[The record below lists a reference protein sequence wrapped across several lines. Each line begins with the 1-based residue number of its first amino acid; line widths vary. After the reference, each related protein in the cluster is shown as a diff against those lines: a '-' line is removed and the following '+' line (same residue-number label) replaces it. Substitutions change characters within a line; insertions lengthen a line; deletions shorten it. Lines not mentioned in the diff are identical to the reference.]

1 MTGRS
6 LELAAEPASSFQ
18 RGLWFLAQMDPG
30 SPAHN
35 FSAAW
40 RLTGD
45 VVPAALGAAFSRL
58 RSRHQALRTRFADVA
73 GTPVQVIDD
82 PAADFALTHEVAD
95 SESEAVELLRA
106 RALVP
111 IDLANGPVLRVTL
124 VRCGADTWFLGV
136 VVHRIAFDQRS
147 EHLLIRDLAAL
158 YTAEV
163 TDAEPALP
171 PIGVRAAAP
180 SDHEA
185 ARQYWESRL
194 AECPVGLDLP
204 RLGQESGGPVTHG
217 IEVPAG
223 IVDVVAQQAGC
234 PPSTALLA
242 VWALLLHR
250 YSRQSDIMI
259 GTSSPDRDV
268 SEDIGCHQHVL
279 PLRVDVTG
287 DPAFPELAE
296 RVRATLRDAAANREF
311 GFDEM
316 VKVARPSRRG
326 RGDSLFEVWFE
337 ATDEDLDLAV
347 PGVRAERLALDPA
360 AVRYPLALTARRTG
374 DVWQLSFDCAGG
386 EFSATTMSSLARH
399 FDRLLAEIAA
409 DSEVPV
415 SRIPLLSD
423 EERAALIAERSVG
436 SVQPV
441 PNTTLLDLFETQTA
455 STPDRIAVRLG
466 ETGLSYAE
474 LDASANQLA
483 HRLRAAGVGA
493 DVRVALYL
501 ERGLEMVVAVLGVL
515 KAGGAYVAIDQRNP
529 KDRISAVLSEVDA
542 PVVLTLDRVRHRLP
556 SATAEIWPVDGV
568 HAQAGAPAG
577 PGSGL
582 DPENV
587 AYVTYTSGSTGG
599 PKGIAMPHRAVVNL
613 LSWQAAHY
621 GMSQDDPPRTLQ
633 FASLAFD
640 VSVQDMFS
648 TWMVGGEVVLIT
660 EDERLD
666 LARLHGVLE
675 SQRVRRLFIPAP
687 ALQQVAAG
695 YREAGA
701 APAALRTIISG
712 SEQFMAT
719 PDVRQLARVA
729 GMSLHN
735 EYGPSETHVVTCYDL
750 PLSDGQWPTP
760 VPVGAPIANAAVYVL
775 DEHGEIL
782 PDGVIGEIHI
792 GGEGL
797 ARGYV
802 GKPGITAERFV
813 PDPFAAGDGR
823 RMYRTG
829 DLGRWRPGG
838 ELEFLGRADF
848 QVKIRGFRVE
858 LAEVESAL
866 ESHPQVSE
874 AVVLVRQAPAGDV
887 RLVGYVSRVGD
898 DVPDLGQ
905 RLRAHAA
912 TKVPDYMVPSSVVV
926 LEKLPLTANGKIDRR
941 ALPAPRWDS
950 PARSSRVALSTSTQQ
965 RLAEI
970 WSAALGVAEIG
981 GDEDFFD
988 LGGHSLL
995 AAEVLAE
1002 VRSSFAVDVPLH
1014 ALFEY
1019 PTIAEFAE
1027 VVEKVAT
1034 AVDASRREGGT
1045 SVTLP
1050 TELSRQYAEDGY
1062 FLRERLFTAE
1072 ELAVLREES
1081 EAEFGRPGPQRTMEA
1096 DSGKV
1101 RAVHGAHL
1109 TNQVFHDLV
1118 RDPRLLGPAT
1128 ELLGGDVYVH
1138 QFKINAKH
1146 GLGGGIWEWHQDF
1159 MFWQREDGMP
1169 KPDALSA
1176 VVFLDPVTEFNGP
1189 LYLVPGSH
1197 RDLLPVTFD
1206 AEEDWASTLSASLK
1220 YQIDP
1225 TALGDTMNE
1234 RGIVAPLGDVGSVLF
1249 FHGQLLH
1256 GSPPNMSA
1264 TSRRLMIITFNAVR
1278 NAPSSQDQTRPEFLS
1293 ARDTTPLR
1301 PSGPGRPDLTAVG
1314 AAPGT
1319 GSPAPL
1325 S

>member
-45 VVPAALGAAFSRL
+45 VDPAALAAAFSRL

-95 SESEAVELLRA
+95 SESEAVEVLRA
-106 RALVP
+106 HAQMP
-111 IDLANGPVLRVTL
+111 IDLANGPVLRAVL
-124 VRCGADTWFLGV
+124 VRCGSDTWFLGV
-136 VVHRIAFDQRS
+136 VAHRIAFDQRS
-147 EHLLIRDLAAL
+147 EYVLVRDLTAL
-158 YTAEV
+158 YAAQE
-163 TDAEPALP
+163 LP
-171 PIGVRAAAP
+171 PLTARPAGRTG
-180 SDHEA
+180 DHEE
-185 ARQYWESRL
+185 ARRYWESRL

-204 RLGQESGGPVTHG
+204 RLGQDGGGPLSHRV
-217 IEVPAG
+217 EVSAAV
-223 IVDVVAQQAGC
+223 VDAVAQQAGC
-234 PPSTALLA
+234 PASTALLA
-242 VWALLLHR
+242 AWTLLLHR

-259 GTSSPDRDV
+259 GTSSPDRDGD
-268 SEDIGCHQHVL
+268 EDIGCYQQIL
-279 PLRVDVTG
+279 PLRLDVTG
-287 DPAFPELAE
+287 DPVFRELAE
-296 RVRATLRDAAANREF
+296 RVRGTLRDAAAHREF

-316 VKVARPSRRG
+316 VRVARPSRRG

-337 ATDEDLDLAV
+337 ASDDDTVLAL
-347 PGVRAERLALDPA
+347 PGVSAERLAPTPE
-360 AVRYPLALTARRTG
+360 VRHPLALTARRTG
-374 DVWQLSFDCAGG
+374 DGWRLSFDCAEGDL
-386 EFSATTMSSLARH
+386 SATTIVAMARH
-399 FDRLLAEIAA
+399 FERLLTEIAA
-409 DSEVPV
+409 GTEVPV
-415 SRIPLLSD
+415 SRIPLLD
-423 EERAALIAERSVG
+423 NEERAALIAERSVG
-436 SVQPV
+436 PVQPV
-441 PNTTLLDLFETQTA
+441 PSTTLLDLFETQTA
-455 STPDRIAVRLG
+455 STPDRVAVRLG

-474 LDASANQLA
+474 LDASANALA

-556 SATAEIWPVDGV
+556 STTAEILPVDGV

-666 LARLHGVLE
+666 LARLHGVLD

-695 YREAGA
+695 YREAGS

-719 PDVRQLARVA
+719 PDVRQLARVP

-760 VPVGAPIANAAVYVL
+760 VPVGAPIANAAVYIL
-775 DEHGEIL
+775 DEHGEIV

-802 GKPGITAERFV
+802 GKPAITAERFV

-823 RMYRTG
+823 RLYRTG

-874 AVVLVRQAPAGDV
+874 AVVLVREAPAGDA

-950 PARSSRVALSTSTQQ
+950 PVRSSRVALSTSTQR

-1002 VRSSFAVDVPLH
+1002 VRSSFAVDIPLH

-1034 AVDASRREGGT
+1034 AVDASRGRGGT

-1081 EAEFGRPGPQRTMEA
+1081 EAEFNRPGPQRTMEQ

-1128 ELLGGDVYVH
+1128 ELLGGDVYIH

-1197 RDLLPVTFD
+1197 HDLLPVTFD

-1278 NAPSSQDQTRPEFLS
+1278 NAPSAQDQTRPEFLS

-1319 GSPAPL
+1319 GSPDPL